1 MAVKFLQ
8 RGNSSHRRAS
18 SLGSCL
24 THANTRRE
32 GVPWQPC
39 RLCMFCMCQ
48 KKNSVHNSLLVSL
61 NCSAEPEPNVCL
73 CWSASWISNYPLPS
87 APSQIFYFP
96 RLQPWEHHSLMHVYL
111 FIYNWVISMWLW
123 PLQLTSNPCCI
134 WRSPFSTSLQAYGF
148 LFLRLGNFKKTLQ
161 SSKSLLW

>member
-1 MAVKFLQ
+1 MALKLLQ
-8 RGNSSHRRAS
+8 RRTLLIQG
-18 SLGSCL
+18 LDSCL
-24 THANTRRE
+24 THANTKRE

-48 KKNSVHNSLLVSL
+48 KKNSIHISLLVSL
-61 NCSAEPEPNVCL
+61 NCSAELEPNVCF

-123 PLQLTSNPCCI
+123 PLQLTSNPCCVQ
-134 WRSPFSTSLQAYGF
+134 RSPFSTSLQA
-148 LFLRLGNFKKTLQ
+148 FLRVGNFKKMLQ